1 MTAGEAD
8 ARVFRLA
15 HVDDHETV
23 QVGLASLIS
32 TVGSLRLVVS
42 ARTVAEVLPH
52 LPNVDLVI
60 LDLRLSDGSSIAEN
74 LASLHA
80 HEARVL
86 AGWWP
91 ARAAQKLPPA
101 QTLKGLG
108 AQPSGGTPYRLS
120 LLLIVGAAV
129 LAFTA
134 ADNPADLRAASRAG
148 VLGIVRKSEP
158 RGTVVDAI
166 RRAATGESI
175 ATTEWAAALDSDPQI
190 ASAGLSPKER
200 EVLGLYAS
208 GDKSTTVA
216 ASAGLSTG
224 TVAEYVRRI
233 RSKYAAAGRP
243 AHTKIDLYKRAV
255 EDGILPSPEP

>member
-1 MTAGEAD
+1 MTADEVQP
-8 ARVFRLA
+8 RVFRLA

-32 TVGSLRLVVS
+32 AVENLQLAVS

-60 LDLRLSDGSSIAEN
+60 LDLRLSDGSSIADN
-74 LASLHA
+74 LATLHA
-80 HEARVL
+80 H
-86 AGWWP
+86 
-91 ARAAQKLPPA
+91 
-101 QTLKGLG
+101 G
-108 AQPSGGTPYRLS
+108 AH
-120 LLLIVGAAV
+120 V

-158 RGTVVDAI
+158 RDIVVDSI
-166 RRAATGESI
+166 QRAATGESI
-175 ATTEWAAALDSDPQI
+175 ATTEWAAALDSDPHLE
-190 ASAGLSPKER
+190 SAGLSPKER
-200 EVLGLYAS
+200 EVLGLYAA

-216 ASAGLSTG
+216 TSAGVSTG

-255 EDGILPSPEP
+255 EDGILPAPER

>member
-80 HEARVL
+80 HEAR
-86 AGWWP
+86 
-91 ARAAQKLPPA
+91 
-101 QTLKGLG
+101 
-108 AQPSGGTPYRLS
+108 
-120 LLLIVGAAV
+120 V